1 MKRQRLLSSTVRRK
15 TPSGEAAMRR
25 ILLEDW
31 IGRVMVWDLTRSVTE
46 TRLPTGEIRLVF
58 CVTTAFPPR

>member
-15 TPSGEAAMRR
+15 TPSSEAAMRR
-25 ILLEDW
+25 MLLEDW
-31 IGRVMVWDLTRSVTE
+31 TGRVMVWDLTRSVTE